1 MGTTKAEQLS
11 ILREACENDLL
22 QFIRTVIPNRVL
34 GHVHE
39 EVISWWQRHGAKPNS
54 IVLLPRGHQ
63 KSFLIAARA
72 AQWLTNHPSESILY
86 TSATAGLSQLQLYA
100 IKEIITS
107 KAYRRLW
114 PDMVN
119 IEESKRSQ
127 WNKDA
132 ITVDHPKRKIEGT
145 RDPSV
150 LAIGVG
156 GSTTGRHAGLII
168 FDDLV
173 VPENAY
179 TEEGRRSVA
188 AAYAQFASIANPGA
202 EEWVVGTRYDP
213 NDLYGHLM
221 DMTATRYDDFG
232 EEEESWPL
240 YDVFTR
246 VVEEDGEFVWPRQ
259 KRSDGNWYGFDAG
272 ILARIKAK
280 YSLDPTQFYAQY
292 YNDPNDPENQKIDR
306 NDIQYYERK
315 NVTRD
320 GRNWLVNGKRVNI
333 IASMDFAYSMSKR
346 ADYSAIA
353 VVGLD
358 EDGKYYVLDL
368 DRFKTDEIP
377 VYFERLMK
385 LYNKWEFN
393 KVRMEVV
400 AAQQAI
406 VRQLKDNFIIRHG
419 IPLAV
424 DEFRPTR
431 ADGPK
436 EERMAATLLPLFHNN
451 VMHLYKGGHCQ
462 TLEEEI
468 ISARPA
474 HDDLADAV
482 TAAVDALK
490 PPLKSRKKSTT
501 SNVIFNTRFGGISY

>member
-1 MGTTKAEQLS
+1 MSLTKAQKLDQ
-11 ILREACENDLL
+11 LREACENDLI
-22 QFIRTVIPNRVL
+22 QFIRTVAPKRLL
-34 GHVHE
+34 GHIHE
-39 EVISWWQRHGAKPNS
+39 EVIDWWQRPRAKSNS
-54 IVLLPRGHQ
+54 LVLLPRGHQ
-63 KSFLIAARA
+63 KSALIAYRA
-72 AQWLTNHPSESILY
+72 AQWLTKHPWESVLY
-86 TSATAGLSQLQLYA
+86 TSATAGLAQLQLYA
-100 IKEIITS
+100 IKDIITS

-119 IEESKRSQ
+119 IEEAKREQ

-132 ITVDHPKRKIEGT
+132 ITVDHPKRKEEGT
-145 RDPSV
+145 RDPSI

-213 NDLYGHLM
+213 KDLYNDLI
-221 DMTATRYDDFG
+221 DMEVSNYDDQG
-232 EEEESWPL
+232 EETETWPL

-246 VVEEDGEFVWPRQ
+246 EVEQGGEFIWPRQ
-259 KRSDGNWYGFDAG
+259 RREDGKWFGFDQK
-272 ILARIKAK
+272 ILNRIKSK
-280 YSLDPTQFYAQY
+280 YTVDPTQFYAQY
-292 YNDPNDPENQKIDR
+292 YNNPNDPENQRIDR
-306 NDIQYYERK
+306 EDIQYYDKR
-315 NVTRD
+315 NVVRD
-320 GRNWLVNGKRVNI
+320 SHGWKVNGKKVNL
-333 IASMDFAYSMSKR
+333 IASMDFAYSLSKR

-358 EDGKYYVLDL
+358 EDGHYYILDL

-385 LYNKWEFN
+385 LYNKWEFK

-406 VRQLKDNFIIRHG
+406 VRQLKDNFIIRQG
-419 IPLAV
+419 IPLSV

-436 EERMAATLLPLFHNN
+436 AERMAATLLPLFHNQA
-451 VMHLYKGGHCQ
+451 VHLYKGGHCQ
-462 TLEEEI
+462 TFEEEI
-468 ISARPA
+468 IATKPP

-490 PPLKSRKKSTT
+490 PPLRSRKKTFT
-501 SNVIFNTRFGGISY
+501 SNVIFNARFGGVGY